1 MPKKSINKS
10 SANGSVQKSIRN
22 TVRNSAR
29 TAVRTAVRAAV
40 RTPVRTARQ
49 NSVSKSK
56 SVAVTSAPRRPSL
69 TSLSTKALAAELR
82 RRRSQ
87 LPKLMKKAAKLQAAL
102 AKVMASIASLGG
114 ATGGLDVRSAAASV
128 SARANSLANSQAIS
142 RANSQAIS
150 RANSQAISRVGARTK
165 SSSSSAPRLRNGQ
178 PTIGEHL
185 VEILRA
191 RADAMSP
198 NELGP
203 ILGKRLSRKIT
214 DNFRVQISLTLA
226 RLVKQGR
233 VSKLGRAQYVARGV
247 TIANID

>member
-22 TVRNSAR
+22 TVWNSAR
-29 TAVRTAVRAAV
+29 TAVRTPV

-49 NSVSKSK
+49 NSVSKFK
-56 SVAVTSAPRRPSL
+56 SVAATSAPRRPSL

-150 RANSQAISRVGARTK
+150 RVGARTK

-198 NELGP
+198 NELAP

-214 DNFRVQISLTLA
+214 DNFRVQINLTLA

-233 VSKLGRAQYVARGV
+233 VSKLGRAQYVARGA

>member
-1 MPKKSINKS
+1 
-10 SANGSVQKSIRN
+10 
-22 TVRNSAR
+22 
-29 TAVRTAVRAAV
+29 
-40 RTPVRTARQ
+40 
-49 NSVSKSK
+49 
-56 SVAVTSAPRRPSL
+56 
-69 TSLSTKALAAELR
+69 
-82 RRRSQ
+82 
-87 LPKLMKKAAKLQAAL
+87 MKKAAKLQAAL

-142 RANSQAIS
+142 R
-150 RANSQAISRVGARTK
+150 VGARTK

-198 NELGP
+198 NELAP

-214 DNFRVQISLTLA
+214 DNFRVQINLTLA

>member
-22 TVRNSAR
+22 TVRNS
-29 TAVRTAVRAAV
+29 VRTAV
-40 RTPVRTARQ
+40 RTPVRTVRPTG
-49 NSVSKSK
+49 VSKSK
-56 SVAVTSAPRRPSL
+56 SVAATSVPRRPSL

-114 ATGGLDVRSAAASV
+114 ATGGLDVRSAASV
-128 SARANSLANSQAIS
+128 SARANSLAKSQAIS
-142 RANSQAIS
+142 RF
-150 RANSQAISRVGARTK
+150 GARTK

-198 NELGP
+198 NELAP
-203 ILGKRLSRKIT
+203 ILGKRLSRNIT
-214 DNFRVQISLTLA
+214 DNFRVQINLTLA

-247 TIANID
+247 TIVNID

>member
-1 MPKKSINKS
+1 MPKKSINKA

-22 TVRNSAR
+22 TVWNSAR
-29 TAVRTAVRAAV
+29 TAVRTPV

-49 NSVSKSK
+49 NSVSKFK
-56 SVAVTSAPRRPSL
+56 SVAATSAPRRPSL

-128 SARANSLANSQAIS
+128 SARANSLANSLANSPAIS
-142 RANSQAIS
+142 RAKSQAIS

-198 NELGP
+198 NELAP

-214 DNFRVQISLTLA
+214 DNFRVQINLTLA
-226 RLVKQGR
+226 RLMKQGR
-233 VSKLGRAQYVARGV
+233 VSKLGRAQYVARGA

>member
-29 TAVRTAVRAAV
+29 TAVRTAVR
-40 RTPVRTARQ
+40 TPVRTARQ
-49 NSVSKSK
+49 NSVSKFK
-56 SVAVTSAPRRPSL
+56 SVAATSAPRRPSL

-128 SARANSLANSQAIS
+128 SARANSLANSPAIS
-142 RANSQAIS
+142 RAKSQAIS

-198 NELGP
+198 NELAP

-214 DNFRVQISLTLA
+214 DNFRVQINLTLA
-226 RLVKQGR
+226 RLMKQGR
-233 VSKLGRAQYVARGV
+233 VSKLGRAQYVARGA

>member
-29 TAVRTAVRAAV
+29 T
-40 RTPVRTARQ
+40 PVRTVRQ
-49 NSVSKSK
+49 NGVSKSK
-56 SVAVTSAPRRPSL
+56 SVAATSVPRRPSL

-128 SARANSLANSQAIS
+128 SARAISRAKSQAIS

-150 RANSQAISRVGARTK
+150 RANSQIWARTK

-191 RADAMSP
+191 RAEAMSP
-198 NELGP
+198 NELAP
-203 ILGKRLSRKIT
+203 ILGKRLSREVT

-226 RLVKQGR
+226 RLMKQGR

>member
-22 TVRNSAR
+22 TVRNS
-29 TAVRTAVRAAV
+29 
-40 RTPVRTARQ
+40 VRTARQ

-56 SVAVTSAPRRPSL
+56 SVAATSAPRRPSL

-142 RANSQAIS
+142 RANSQA
-150 RANSQAISRVGARTK
+150 NSQIWARTK
-165 SSSSSAPRLRNGQ
+165 SSSPSAPRLRNGQ

-198 NELGP
+198 NELAP

-214 DNFRVQISLTLA
+214 DNFRVQINLTLA
-226 RLVKQGR
+226 RLMKQGR
-233 VSKLGRAQYVARGV
+233 VSKLGRAQYVARGA

>member
-29 TAVRTAVRAAV
+29 TAVRTPV

-49 NSVSKSK
+49 NSVSKFK
-56 SVAVTSAPRRPSL
+56 SVAATSAPRRPSL

-150 RANSQAISRVGARTK
+150 RANSQIWARAK

-198 NELGP
+198 NELAP

-214 DNFRVQISLTLA
+214 DNFRVQINLTLA
-226 RLVKQGR
+226 RLMKQGR

>member
-29 TAVRTAVRAAV
+29 TAVRTAVR
-40 RTPVRTARQ
+40 TPVRTARQ
-49 NSVSKSK
+49 NSVSKFK
-56 SVAVTSAPRRPSL
+56 SVAATSAPRRPSL

-128 SARANSLANSQAIS
+128 SARANSPAISRANSQAIS

-150 RANSQAISRVGARTK
+150 RANSQIWARAK

-198 NELGP
+198 NELAP

>member
-29 TAVRTAVRAAV
+29 TAVRTPV

-49 NSVSKSK
+49 NSVSKFK
-56 SVAVTSAPRRPSL
+56 SVAATSAPRRPSL

-150 RANSQAISRVGARTK
+150 RANSQIWARAK

-198 NELGP
+198 NELAP

>member
-22 TVRNSAR
+22 TVWNSAR
-29 TAVRTAVRAAV
+29 TAVRTPV

-49 NSVSKSK
+49 NSVSKFK
-56 SVAVTSAPRRPSL
+56 SVAATSAPRRPSL

-128 SARANSLANSQAIS
+128 SARANSLANSLANSPAIS
-142 RANSQAIS
+142 RAKSQAIS
-150 RANSQAISRVGARTK
+150 RANSQIWARAK

-198 NELGP
+198 NELAP

-214 DNFRVQISLTLA
+214 DNFRVQINLTLA
-226 RLVKQGR
+226 RLMKQGR
-233 VSKLGRAQYVARGV
+233 VSKLGRAQYVARGA

>member
-1 MPKKSINKS
+1 MTKKSINKS
-10 SANGSVQKSIRN
+10 SANGSVQKN
-22 TVRNSAR
+22 TRDTVKNS
-29 TAVRTAVRAAV
+29 
-40 RTPVRTARQ
+40 VRTARQ
-49 NSVSKSK
+49 NGVSKSK
-56 SVAVTSAPRRPSL
+56 SVAATSVPRRPSL

-128 SARANSLANSQAIS
+128 SALAK
-142 RANSQAIS
+142 
-150 RANSQAISRVGARTK
+150 SQAISRVGARTK

-191 RADAMSP
+191 RAEAMSP
-198 NELGP
+198 NELAP
-203 ILGKRLSRKIT
+203 ILGKRLSREVT

-226 RLVKQGR
+226 RLIKQGR

>member
-29 TAVRTAVRAAV
+29 TAVRT
-40 RTPVRTARQ
+40 PVRTARQ
-49 NSVSKSK
+49 NSVSKFK
-56 SVAVTSAPRRPSL
+56 SVAATSAPRRPSL

-150 RANSQAISRVGARTK
+150 RANSQIWARAK

-191 RADAMSP
+191 RAEAMSP

-214 DNFRVQISLTLA
+214 DNFRVQINLTLA
-226 RLVKQGR
+226 RLMKQGR

>member
-29 TAVRTAVRAAV
+29 TAVRTAVR
-40 RTPVRTARQ
+40 TPVRTARQ
-49 NSVSKSK
+49 NSVSKFK
-56 SVAVTSAPRRPSL
+56 SVAATSAPRRPSL

-150 RANSQAISRVGARTK
+150 RANSQAISRVGARAK

-191 RADAMSP
+191 RAEAMSP

-214 DNFRVQISLTLA
+214 DNFRVQINLTLA
-226 RLVKQGR
+226 RLMKQGR

>member
-22 TVRNSAR
+22 TVWNSAR
-29 TAVRTAVRAAV
+29 TAVRTPV

-49 NSVSKSK
+49 NSVSKFK
-56 SVAVTSAPRRPSL
+56 SVAATSAPRRPSL

-128 SARANSLANSQAIS
+128 SARANSLANSPAIS
-142 RANSQAIS
+142 RAKSQAIS

-198 NELGP
+198 NELAP

-214 DNFRVQISLTLA
+214 DNFRVQINLTLA
-226 RLVKQGR
+226 RLMKQGR
-233 VSKLGRAQYVARGV
+233 VSKLGRAQYVARGA

>member
-1 MPKKSINKS
+1 
-10 SANGSVQKSIRN
+10 
-22 TVRNSAR
+22 
-29 TAVRTAVRAAV
+29 
-40 RTPVRTARQ
+40 
-49 NSVSKSK
+49 
-56 SVAVTSAPRRPSL
+56 
-69 TSLSTKALAAELR
+69 
-82 RRRSQ
+82 
-87 LPKLMKKAAKLQAAL
+87 MKKAAKLQAAL

-142 RANSQAIS
+142 RAKSQAIS
-150 RANSQAISRVGARTK
+150 RAKSQAISRVGARAK

>member
-22 TVRNSAR
+22 TVWNSAR
-29 TAVRTAVRAAV
+29 TAVRTPV

-49 NSVSKSK
+49 NSVSKFK
-56 SVAVTSAPRRPSL
+56 SVAATSAPRRPSL

-150 RANSQAISRVGARTK
+150 RVGARTK

-198 NELGP
+198 NELAP

-214 DNFRVQISLTLA
+214 DNFRVQINLTLA
-226 RLVKQGR
+226 RLMKQGR
-233 VSKLGRAQYVARGV
+233 VSKLGRAQYVARGA

>member
-29 TAVRTAVRAAV
+29 TAVRTAVRTPV
-40 RTPVRTARQ
+40 RTPVRTVRQ

-56 SVAVTSAPRRPSL
+56 SVAATSVPRRPSL

-128 SARANSLANSQAIS
+128 SARANS
-142 RANSQAIS
+142 
-150 RANSQAISRVGARTK
+150 QAISRVGARTK

-198 NELGP
+198 NELAP
-203 ILGKRLSRKIT
+203 ILGKRLSRNIT
-214 DNFRVQISLTLA
+214 DNFRVQINLTLA

>member
-1 MPKKSINKS
+1 
-10 SANGSVQKSIRN
+10 
-22 TVRNSAR
+22 
-29 TAVRTAVRAAV
+29 
-40 RTPVRTARQ
+40 
-49 NSVSKSK
+49 
-56 SVAVTSAPRRPSL
+56 
-69 TSLSTKALAAELR
+69 
-82 RRRSQ
+82 
-87 LPKLMKKAAKLQAAL
+87 MKKAAKLQAAL

-128 SARANSLANSQAIS
+128 SA
-142 RANSQAIS
+142 

-198 NELGP
+198 NELAP
-203 ILGKRLSRKIT
+203 ILGKRLSRNIT
-214 DNFRVQISLTLA
+214 DNFRVQINLTLA

>member
-1 MPKKSINKS
+1 
-10 SANGSVQKSIRN
+10 
-22 TVRNSAR
+22 
-29 TAVRTAVRAAV
+29 
-40 RTPVRTARQ
+40 
-49 NSVSKSK
+49 
-56 SVAVTSAPRRPSL
+56 
-69 TSLSTKALAAELR
+69 
-82 RRRSQ
+82 
-87 LPKLMKKAAKLQAAL
+87 MKKAAKLQAAL

-128 SARANSLANSQAIS
+128 SALAK
-142 RANSQAIS
+142 
-150 RANSQAISRVGARTK
+150 SQAISRVGARTK

-191 RADAMSP
+191 RAEAMSP
-198 NELGP
+198 NELAP
-203 ILGKRLSRKIT
+203 ILGKRLSREVT

-226 RLVKQGR
+226 RLIKQGR

>member
-29 TAVRTAVRAAV
+29 TAVRTPV

-49 NSVSKSK
+49 NSVSKFK
-56 SVAVTSAPRRPSL
+56 SVAATSAPRRPSL

-128 SARANSLANSQAIS
+128 SARANSPAISRANSQAIS

-150 RANSQAISRVGARTK
+150 RANSQIWARAK

-191 RADAMSP
+191 RAEAMSP

-214 DNFRVQISLTLA
+214 DNFRVQINLTLA
-226 RLVKQGR
+226 RLMKQGR

>member
-29 TAVRTAVRAAV
+29 TAVRT
-40 RTPVRTARQ
+40 PVRTARQ
-49 NSVSKSK
+49 NSVSKFK
-56 SVAVTSAPRRPSL
+56 SVAATSAPRRPSL

-150 RANSQAISRVGARTK
+150 RANSQAISRVGARAK

-191 RADAMSP
+191 RAEAMSP

-214 DNFRVQISLTLA
+214 DNFRVQINLTLA
-226 RLVKQGR
+226 RLMKQGR

>member
-29 TAVRTAVRAAV
+29 TAVRTAVR
-40 RTPVRTARQ
+40 TPVRTARQ
-49 NSVSKSK
+49 NSVSKFK
-56 SVAVTSAPRRPSL
+56 SVAATSAPRRPSL

-150 RANSQAISRVGARTK
+150 RANSQIWARAK

-198 NELGP
+198 NELAP

-214 DNFRVQISLTLA
+214 DNFRVQINLTLA
-226 RLVKQGR
+226 RLMKQGR

>member
-29 TAVRTAVRAAV
+29 TAVRTAVR
-40 RTPVRTARQ
+40 TPVRTARQ
-49 NSVSKSK
+49 NSVSKFK
-56 SVAVTSAPRRPSL
+56 SVAATSAPRRPSL

-150 RANSQAISRVGARTK
+150 RANSQIWARAK

-198 NELGP
+198 NELAP

>member
-29 TAVRTAVRAAV
+29 TAVRTAVR
-40 RTPVRTARQ
+40 TPVRTVRQ
-49 NSVSKSK
+49 NGVSKSK
-56 SVAVTSAPRRPSL
+56 SVAATSVPRRPSL

-128 SARANSLANSQAIS
+128 SARANSLAKSQIW
-142 RANSQAIS
+142 
-150 RANSQAISRVGARTK
+150 ARTK
-165 SSSSSAPRLRNGQ
+165 SSSSSGPRLRNGQ

-198 NELGP
+198 NELAP
-203 ILGKRLSRKIT
+203 ILGKRLSRNIT
-214 DNFRVQISLTLA
+214 DNFRVQINLTLA

-247 TIANID
+247 TSANID

>member
-1 MPKKSINKS
+1 MTKKSINKS
-10 SANGSVQKSIRN
+10 SANGSVQKN
-22 TVRNSAR
+22 TRDTVKNS
-29 TAVRTAVRAAV
+29 
-40 RTPVRTARQ
+40 VRTARQ
-49 NSVSKSK
+49 NGVSKSK
-56 SVAVTSAPRRPSL
+56 SVAATSVPRRPSL

-128 SARANSLANSQAIS
+128 SALAKSQAIS
-142 RANSQAIS
+142 RANSQIW
-150 RANSQAISRVGARTK
+150 ARTK

-191 RADAMSP
+191 RAEAMSP
-198 NELGP
+198 NELAP
-203 ILGKRLSRKIT
+203 ILGKRLSREVT

-226 RLVKQGR
+226 RLIKQGR

>member
-29 TAVRTAVRAAV
+29 TAVRTPV

-49 NSVSKSK
+49 NSVSKFK
-56 SVAVTSAPRRPSL
+56 SVAATSAPRRPSL

-82 RRRSQ
+82 RRRSP

-128 SARANSLANSQAIS
+128 SARAISQAIS

-150 RANSQAISRVGARTK
+150 RANSQIWARAK

-191 RADAMSP
+191 RAEAMSP

-214 DNFRVQISLTLA
+214 DNFRVQINLTLA
-226 RLVKQGR
+226 RLMKQGR

>member
-29 TAVRTAVRAAV
+29 TAVRTAVR
-40 RTPVRTARQ
+40 TPVRTARQ
-49 NSVSKSK
+49 NSVSKFK
-56 SVAVTSAPRRPSL
+56 SVAATSAPRRPSL

-150 RANSQAISRVGARTK
+150 RANSQIWARAK

-191 RADAMSP
+191 RAEAMSP

>member
-1 MPKKSINKS
+1 MNKS
-10 SANGSVQKSIRN
+10 SANGSVQKNTRD
-22 TVRNSAR
+22 TVRNSVR
-29 TAVRTAVRAAV
+29 TAVRTAV

-49 NSVSKSK
+49 NSVSKFK
-56 SVAVTSAPRRPSL
+56 SVAATSAPRRPSL

-128 SARANSLANSQAIS
+128 SARANSRAISRANSPAIS
-142 RANSQAIS
+142 RANSQIW
-150 RANSQAISRVGARTK
+150 ARTK

-191 RADAMSP
+191 RAEAMSP

>member
-10 SANGSVQKSIRN
+10 SANGSVQTSIRN

-29 TAVRTAVRAAV
+29 TAVRTAV

-56 SVAVTSAPRRPSL
+56 SVAATSAPRRPSL

-128 SARANSLANSQAIS
+128 SARANSLANSPAIS
-142 RANSQAIS
+142 RANSQIW
-150 RANSQAISRVGARTK
+150 ARTK

-198 NELGP
+198 NELAP

-214 DNFRVQISLTLA
+214 DNFRVQINLTLA
-226 RLVKQGR
+226 RLMKQGR
-233 VSKLGRAQYVARGV
+233 VSKLGRAQYVARGA

>member
-29 TAVRTAVRAAV
+29 TAVRTAVR
-40 RTPVRTARQ
+40 TPVRTARQ

-56 SVAVTSAPRRPSL
+56 SVAATSVPRRPSL

-150 RANSQAISRVGARTK
+150 RANSQIWARAK

-191 RADAMSP
+191 RAEAMSP

-214 DNFRVQISLTLA
+214 DNFRVQINLTLA
-226 RLVKQGR
+226 RLMKQGR

>member
-29 TAVRTAVRAAV
+29 TAVRTPV

-49 NSVSKSK
+49 NSVSKFK
-56 SVAVTSAPRRPSL
+56 SVAATSAPRRPSL

-150 RANSQAISRVGARTK
+150 RANSQAISRVGARAK

-191 RADAMSP
+191 RAEAMSP

-214 DNFRVQISLTLA
+214 DNFRVQINLTLA
-226 RLVKQGR
+226 RLMKQGR

>member
-29 TAVRTAVRAAV
+29 TAVRTAVR
-40 RTPVRTARQ
+40 TPVRTARQ
-49 NSVSKSK
+49 NSVSKFK
-56 SVAVTSAPRRPSL
+56 SVAATSAPRRPSL

-150 RANSQAISRVGARTK
+150 RANSQAISRVGARAK

-198 NELGP
+198 NELAP

-214 DNFRVQISLTLA
+214 DNFRVQINLTLA
-226 RLVKQGR
+226 RLMKQGR

>member
-29 TAVRTAVRAAV
+29 TAVRTPV

-56 SVAVTSAPRRPSL
+56 SVAATSVPRRPSL
-69 TSLSTKALAAELR
+69 TSRSTKALAAELR

-150 RANSQAISRVGARTK
+150 RANSQIWARAK

-191 RADAMSP
+191 RAEAMSP

-214 DNFRVQISLTLA
+214 DNFRVQINLTLA
-226 RLVKQGR
+226 RLMKQGR

>member
-29 TAVRTAVRAAV
+29 TAVRTAVR
-40 RTPVRTARQ
+40 TPVRTARQ
-49 NSVSKSK
+49 NSVSKFK
-56 SVAVTSAPRRPSL
+56 SVAATSAPRRPSL

-102 AKVMASIASLGG
+102 AKVMARIASLGG

-150 RANSQAISRVGARTK
+150 RANSQAISRVGARAK

-198 NELGP
+198 NELAP

-214 DNFRVQISLTLA
+214 DNFRVQINLTLA
-226 RLVKQGR
+226 RLMKQGR

>member
-29 TAVRTAVRAAV
+29 TAVRTAVR
-40 RTPVRTARQ
+40 TPGRTARQ
-49 NSVSKSK
+49 NSVSKFK
-56 SVAVTSAPRRPSL
+56 SVAATSAPRRPSL

-150 RANSQAISRVGARTK
+150 RANSQIWARAK

-191 RADAMSP
+191 RAEAMSP

-214 DNFRVQISLTLA
+214 DNFRVQINLTLA
-226 RLVKQGR
+226 RLMKQGR

>member
-29 TAVRTAVRAAV
+29 TAVRTAVR
-40 RTPVRTARQ
+40 TPVRTARQ
-49 NSVSKSK
+49 NSVSKFK
-56 SVAVTSAPRRPSL
+56 SVAATSAPRRPSL

-150 RANSQAISRVGARTK
+150 RANSQIWARAK

-191 RADAMSP
+191 RAEAMSP

-214 DNFRVQISLTLA
+214 DNFRVQINLTLA
-226 RLVKQGR
+226 RLMKQGR

>member
-29 TAVRTAVRAAV
+29 TAVRTPV

-49 NSVSKSK
+49 NSVSKFK
-56 SVAVTSAPRRPSL
+56 SVAATSAPRRPSL

-128 SARANSLANSQAIS
+128 SARANSPAISRANSQAIS

-150 RANSQAISRVGARTK
+150 RANSQIWARAK

-198 NELGP
+198 NELAP